1 MCSKLGQ
8 QLMHCF
14 NAHCKVWGPSTVSCA
29 KTAERIEMQ
38 FGMLSQVG
46 PGNMYY
52 IGMQMTPWE
61 GALLGLSG

>member
-52 IGMQMTPWE
+52 MAM
-61 GALLGLSG
+61 